1 MGAIKQKLI
10 EQMEKDGEEY
20 TDEYGGFM
28 DNDEPEFDFD
38 EPEFDED
45 QAIED
50 QMIQKAEDALE
61 DREIERQI
69 KEQEKKNG

>member
-1 MGAIKQKLI
+1 VGAIKQKLI

-38 EPEFDED
+38 ED

-50 QMIQKAEDALE
+50 QMI
-61 DREIERQI
+61 

>member
-1 MGAIKQKLI
+1 MGAIKQMLI

-28 DNDEPEFDFD
+28 DKD

>member
-1 MGAIKQKLI
+1 MGAIKQMLI

-28 DNDEPEFDFD
+28 DNDEPD
-38 EPEFDED
+38 FDED
-45 QAIED
+45 QAIEN
-50 QMIQKAEDALE
+50 QMIQRAEDALE